1 MPPGS
6 KLTTQFIHCRSLPTY
21 LCPVLCLTLRPS
33 RSTSRYTA
41 EGLLHTC
48 PHTHSTTHT
57 RATRYTAT
65 VSWAFFYAILSS
77 SSPSSTFPSPL
88 LLSPSILFVSDI
100 CFCGFF
106 YYERVSTCP
115 PCCCSCFCSLCCC
128 CCFCCLFSTE
138 TLQNC
143 RLMHNLLQL

>member
-6 KLTTQFIHCRSLPTY
+6 KLTTQFIHRRSLPTY

-77 SSPSSTFPSPL
+77 SSPSSTLPSPL
-88 LLSPSILFVSDI
+88 LPLTFYFICLRHLFLRLFLLRT
-100 CFCGFF
+100 CFD
-106 YYERVSTCP
+106 VP
-115 PCCCSCFCSLCCC
+115 AL
-128 CCFCCLFSTE
+128 
-138 TLQNC
+138 
-143 RLMHNLLQL
+143 LLQLFL